1 MGRLERRTM
10 VRLPKSERTVE
21 NDVSNIRIR
30 TPRGGF
36 VPLEQIAKRSRGQ
49 APTSITREDGIRSI
63 NVRADLAPGVPSS
76 REVLTDIEQTLFP
89 ALKEKI
95 SRVRTSICRR
105 TTRSTGD
112 HGIVGSELFI
122 GTVGDLWIA
131 SDTFLKVTSS
141 LLSSCQP
148 SHLDLWVQLP
158 VI

>member
-1 MGRLERRTM
+1 M

-36 VPLEQIAKRSRGQ
+36 VPLEQIAQRSRGQ

-76 REVLTDIEQTLFP
+76 REVLTDVEQTLFP
-89 ALKEKI
+89 ALKENILTRTCDLQGNNVI
-95 SRVRTSICRR
+95 SKKRWLHWDKTICWHSWRFMDCLPF
-105 TTRSTGD
+105 RS
-112 HGIVGSELFI
+112 
-122 GTVGDLWIA
+122 
-131 SDTFLKVTSS
+131 KVTFSRS
-141 LLSSCQP
+141 SSCP
-148 SHLDLWVQLP
+148 PFHLDLWVPLL